1 MREEGEGRKKQWED
15 FSQRIARLDKR
26 LPPDYLRALN
36 IDLQWFAAEDE
47 GRTEAPSEY
56 KIRKAREEE
65 GRVAKSQELIG
76 ALGLLL
82 PALVILFLAPSMLRI
97 CMEMVRFFLLRV
109 IELDPTRDKTIA
121 GVAFLYYIRL
131 ALPIIIV
138 AVIAALFSNLI
149 QVGVLFTT
157 KPLLPNFSKII
168 PRLGRYFQRTL
179 FSMEG
184 LFNFF
189 KSIVKMLIIGAVA
202 FFLIRSKIE
211 VLANLQTASLWT
223 GITTVANLAIRML
236 IISALLLLFLSIPD
250 YMFQRW
256 QYRESL
262 KMSVEEVKRERK
274 ELDGDPLIKS
284 RLRRRMQ
291 EIMTRDMLR
300 NVPKA
305 DVVITNPTH
314 LAIALEYHRENM
326 AAPQITAK
334 GEDQTALMIR
344 RIAERNGVPIME
356 NKPLA
361 RALYQETRVGDMV
374 PIAYWEIVAQILSKV
389 MHINEERRKT
399 QQA

>member
-1 MREEGEGRKKQWED
+1 M
-15 FSQRIARLDKR
+15 
-26 LPPDYLRALN
+26 
-36 IDLQWFAAEDE
+36 DLQWFAAEDE
-47 GRTEAPSEY
+47 GRTEEPSEH

-82 PALVILFLAPSMLRI
+82 PGLTIFALAPRMLRV
-97 CMEMVRFFLLRV
+97 CVEMVQFYLYRAV
-109 IELDPTRDKTIA
+109 ELDPVRDGTIA
-121 GVAFLYYIRL
+121 VAALQYYVRL
-131 ALPIIIV
+131 ALPVALV
-138 AVIAALFSNLI
+138 AVIAALFSNFV
-149 QVGVLFTT
+149 QVGLLFTL
-157 KPLLPNFSKII
+157 KPLTPNFSKIV
-168 PRLGRYFQRTL
+168 PRFGRYFQRI
-179 FSMEG
+179 FSAEG

-189 KSIVKMLIIGAVA
+189 KSLVKMVIIGAVA
-202 FFLIRSKIE
+202 FFLIRSKFD

-223 GITTVANLAIRML
+223 GLTTVANIAIRMI
-236 IISALLLLFLSIPD
+236 IISALLLLLLSIPD

-300 NVPKA
+300 RVPEA

-326 AAPQITAK
+326 AAPQVTAK
-334 GEDQTALMIR
+334 GEDQTAAMIR
-344 RIAERNGVPIME
+344 RIAEQNGVPVME

-361 RALYQETRVGDMV
+361 RALYQETRVGDIV
-374 PIAYWEIVAQILSKV
+374 PVAYWEVVARILSRV
-389 MHINEERRKT
+389 MDVNEKRRKER
-399 QQA
+399 QDKE

>member
-1 MREEGEGRKKQWED
+1 MNRE
-15 FSQRIARLDKR
+15 
-26 LPPDYLRALN
+26 PPWKEEKPF

-47 GRTEAPSEY
+47 GRTEEPSEY

-82 PALVILFLAPSMLRI
+82 PALVILFLAPSMLRT
-97 CMEMVRFFLLRV
+97 CTEMVRFFLVRV
-109 IELDPTRDKTIA
+109 LDLDPTHDGTVA
-121 GVAFLYYIRL
+121 GVALRYYIRL
-131 ALPIIIV
+131 ALPIVIV
-138 AVIAALFSNLI
+138 AVIAALFSNLV
-149 QVGVLFTT
+149 QVGVLFTV
-157 KPLLPNFSKII
+157 KPLMPNFSKIV
-168 PRLGRYFQRTL
+168 PRLGRYFQRI
-179 FSMEG
+179 FSPEG

-189 KSIVKMLIIGAVA
+189 KSIVKMIIIGAVA
-202 FFLIRSKIE
+202 FFLIRSKFE
-211 VLANLQTASLWT
+211 VLANLQTATLWT
-223 GITTVANLAIRML
+223 GLTTVANVAIRM
-236 IISALLLLFLSIPD
+236 IIITALLLLVLSIPD

-326 AAPQITAK
+326 SAPQVTAK
-334 GEDQTALMIR
+334 GEDQTAFMIR
-344 RIAERNGVPIME
+344 RIAEQNGVPIME

-361 RALYQETRVGDMV
+361 RALYQETRVGDIV
-374 PIAYWEIVAQILSKV
+374 PVAYWEVVAQILSKV
-389 MHINEERRKT
+389 MGINENRRRT
-399 QQA
+399 QQHI